1 MTTLINDFTGGV
13 EGSTITNANSAAG
26 GSAFNETDNPQV
38 GTGANIFFSNSH
50 TFPAMAVTT
59 GATSSVARRGWIVN
73 PTAAAVDQYV
83 VFYFDRDEVVGTGFF
98 PVRAMNADSSQQ
110 CMRVQTNATGFL
122 FLRDSANN
130 QIWTSTQ
137 LSSSVRYRV
146 EIRWGATIS
155 SSCQVKIFE
164 AEGTTPVQDSGV
176 ISGINFFGPTQT
188 IWFGQTSA
196 ATNTSGKLIR
206 RVGWSDV
213 TWVGPFS
220 EQAEAFLDVHLG
232 TGVPGNTSVRVSQ
245 RWTNADTFPMR
256 LVISTSESLTGP
268 IYGSS
273 TTVDDKGW
281 VQLTATGLSP
291 NTSYFGGVEVN
302 GELNAAGRFT
312 FRTAPFD
319 GDGVSHSIFFGG
331 KRQTN
336 GGEESFAAMKSMVD
350 AASALEGRPVFL
362 ADLGDNGIPN
372 WAGGTTE
379 DQVLDLYAAQAA
391 YATIPDAMEVLPWAF
406 APGSSDAVGV
416 ASVQAAYRRAVPSG
430 PLPSASALYR
440 VFDWGRVRYIMP
452 DNWCERSPAADP
464 DGPSKR
470 MWSQGQEDWFIDQ
483 VASWPWAVCVLGG
496 LSCRQVGSSAE
507 GWGSYVTQFNRIHD
521 KLNSVDS
528 LRRLVWLSANRGA
541 MAADFG
547 VSAGTRGVPQA
558 VAGPFDANS
567 TDMPSGEQWSEGYYN
582 VTSNG
587 LMTAF
592 GEASFSDSGGS
603 TINFTYAGRT
613 ADGTIRV
620 QTSKIL
626 DVSPRVLWRKPVGI

>member
-13 EGSTITNANSAAG
+13 EGSTVTNANSAAG

-38 GTGANIFFSNSH
+38 GTGANIFFSTSH

-110 CMRVQTNATGFL
+110 CMRIQINATGFL

-146 EIRWGATIS
+146 EIRWGATTS

-164 AEGTTPVQDSGV
+164 EEGTTPVQDSGV
-176 ISGINFFGPTQT
+176 ISGINFFGPAQT

-206 RVGWSDV
+206 RVGWSDS
-213 TWVGPFS
+213 TWLGPYS
-220 EQAEAFLDVHLG
+220 TTAEAFLDVHLG

-256 LVISTSESLTGP
+256 LVISTSESLTSP

-291 NTSYFGGVEVN
+291 NTNYFGGVEVN
-302 GELNAAGRFT
+302 GALNAAGRFT

-331 KRQTN
+331 SRSAN
-336 GGEESFAAMKSMVD
+336 GGEEAFAAMKQLIDSNGSV
-350 AASALEGRPVFL
+350 EGRAVFL
-362 ADLGDNGIPN
+362 ADLGNNGFPD
-372 WAGGTTE
+372 WDGLATE
-379 DQVLDLYAAQAA
+379 DQVLDLYRTQAS
-391 YATIPDAMEVLPWAF
+391 YSTVPATMLSLPWAF
-406 APGSSDAVGV
+406 TFGAHDAGN
-416 ASVQAAYRRAVPSG
+416 AAVLDAYLRAVPYD
-430 PLPSASALYR
+430 PLPSSTAVYR
-440 VFDWGRVRYIMP
+440 HFDWGRVRYILP
-452 DNWCERSPAADP
+452 DNWSERDVNQI
-464 DGPSKR
+464 
-470 MWSQGQEDWFIDQ
+470 WSQEQEDWFIDRIKE
-483 VASWPWAVCVLGG
+483 WPWALCVLGG
-496 LSCRQVGSSAE
+496 IVCRDSAAG
-507 GWGSYVTQFNRIHD
+507 GWANHSTQFNRIHD
-521 KLNSVDS
+521 RLNAIDS
-528 LRRLVWLSANRGA
+528 LRRLVWLADDRRA
-541 MAADFG
+541 LAADLG
-547 VSAGTRGVPQA
+547 TSPNTRGVPQA
-558 VAGPFDANS
+558 VAGPFESNS
-567 TDMPSGEQWSEGYYN
+567 EDMPVGEQWSDGYYN
-582 VTSNG
+582 VTPNG
-587 LMTAF
+587 VMQAF
-592 GEASFSDSGGS
+592 GEASFSDSGGNVI
-603 TINFTYAGRT
+603 TFTYVGRT

-620 QTSKIL
+620 QASKLL
-626 DVSPRVLWRKPVGI
+626 DVSPRVLWTKPRGI